1 MVNLKFCYEIFCGER
16 KAKNIFEK
24 IIYKIWLSCG
34 VSPSKLMSYCLNKE
48 ILEMRN
54 IMEEKLKK
62 KIILYHTNPLEFGG
76 VDTFDYNFCKKLKDK
91 YDITFVYKYGNEKTI
106 KRLESLGIK
115 VNKYDDNKRYEC
127 DICILASAW
136 GGYPET
142 VIAKSGR
149 YIQMVHADYKR
160 AVEVDFHYTKWHK
173 TTEHVGVSDQVCKS
187 FKEMYPKEKIT
198 RIYNILDDKLET
210 KPILKLVSATRLS
223 KEKGYS
229 RMLKL
234 AKSLKEA
241 GIRFRWTIFTDLE
254 LYNQKPID
262 MDEIVYMN
270 PTRDIFDYIAE
281 ADYGVQLS
289 DTEGY
294 SYFINECLQYGT
306 PVICTNFPSAY
317 EIMEDEVN
325 GYILDMDLSNL
336 NIDKI
341 VNNIP
346 NKFKYTEKGKV
357 NDWTKLLNKKS
368 IQKKS
373 KKIKVYKITPLEDYE
388 DKKPEYILTPENL
401 SNNKA
406 KRGISYYIKDESR
419 AKIIKESGLAT
430 VKEVDV

>member
-1 MVNLKFCYEIFCGER
+1 M
-16 KAKNIFEK
+16 
-24 IIYKIWLSCG
+24 
-34 VSPSKLMSYCLNKE
+34 
-48 ILEMRN
+48 
-54 IMEEKLKK
+54 K
-62 KIILYHTNPLEFGG
+62 KIILYHSNPLKFGG

-91 YDITFVYKYGNEKTI
+91 YDITFLYKEGVKSI
-106 KRLESLGIK
+106 IDRLKDLGID
-115 VNKYDDNKRYEC
+115 VQKYDSNKKYIC
-127 DICILASAW
+127 DICICASAW

-149 YIQMVHADYKR
+149 YIQMVHADYEQKDLI
-160 AVEVDFHYTKWHK
+160 DFEYHKWHK

-187 FKEMYPKEKIT
+187 FTKLFPNEKIT
-198 RIYNILDDKLET
+198 RIYNILDDKQET
-210 KPILKLVSATRLS
+210 QPILKLVSATRLS
-223 KEKGYS
+223 KEKGYA
-229 RMLKL
+229 RMLEL
-234 AKSLKEA
+234 AESLKKN
-241 GIRFRWTIFTDLE
+241 GIKFRWTIFTDLN

-270 PTRDIFDYIAE
+270 PTKDIFNYIVE

-317 EIMEDEVN
+317 EIMEDGVN

-357 NDWTKLLNKKS
+357 SDWTKLLNKKVPIPKKKYKVEALQDYTDKRPELILDYD
-368 IQKKS
+368 IQYDHLGNA
-373 KKIKVYKITPLEDYE
+373 KIKEGDI
-388 DKKPEYILTPENL
+388 
-401 SNNKA
+401 
-406 KRGISYYIKDESR
+406 YYLADDNR
-419 AKIIKESGLAT
+419 AKEIEKSEFAKVEKI
-430 VKEVDV
+430 

>member
-1 MVNLKFCYEIFCGER
+1 M
-16 KAKNIFEK
+16 
-24 IIYKIWLSCG
+24 
-34 VSPSKLMSYCLNKE
+34 
-48 ILEMRN
+48 
-54 IMEEKLKK
+54 KK
-62 KIILYHTNPLEFGG
+62 VILYHSNPLKFGG
-76 VDTFDYNFCKKLKDK
+76 VDTFDYNFCKKSKDK
-91 YDITFVYKYGNEKTI
+91 YDITFLYKEGVKSTI
-106 KRLESLGIK
+106 DRLKSLGID
-115 VNKYDDNKRYEC
+115 VQKYDSNRKYIC
-127 DICILASAW
+127 DICICASAW

-142 VIAKSGR
+142 VIAKSSR

-254 LYNQKPID
+254 LYNQKPIG
-262 MDEIVYMN
+262 MNEIVYMS

-317 EIMEDEVN
+317 ESVEDGVS
-325 GYILDMDLSNL
+325 GYILNMDLSNL

-346 NKFKYTEKGKV
+346 NKFKYTEKCKIS
-357 NDWTKLLNKKS
+357 DWTKLLNKKVEVP
-368 IQKKS
+368 KKKYKVEALQDYTDKRPELMICNQDYIFKIDNLGNANI
-373 KKIKVYKITPLEDYE
+373 KKGNVYYLDN
-388 DKKPEYILTPENL
+388 DN
-401 SNNKA
+401 
-406 KRGISYYIKDESR
+406 R
-419 AKIIKESGLAT
+419 AKEIAESGLAKVT
-430 VKEVDV
+430 KLSGSTRKDNASD